1 VIAAIAIAVI
11 APEKRV
17 VPACANR
24 VDAISAAVVGASL
37 MRREP
42 DATGR
47 NAKS

>member
-17 VPACANR
+17 VPACAKPA
-24 VDAISAAVVGASL
+24 DAISKAVVGAL
-37 MRREP
+37 PMRREP
-42 DATGR
+42 DATGL